1 MEQENEKKNVTT
13 EQQITEMI
21 TNVANDVQ
29 NMTQNIQNAEIEKL
43 IQMKTVI
50 IVLKTFDY
58 VVDHVEIKNL
68 N

>member
-29 NMTQNIQNAEIEKL
+29 NMIQNIQNAEIEKL